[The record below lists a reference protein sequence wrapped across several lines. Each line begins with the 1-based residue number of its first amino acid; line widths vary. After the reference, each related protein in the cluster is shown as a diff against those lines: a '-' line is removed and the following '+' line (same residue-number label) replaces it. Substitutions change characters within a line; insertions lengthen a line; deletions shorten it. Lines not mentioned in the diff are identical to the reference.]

1 MTIRERCIKCRPISY
16 KPGTKRLSNQLLH
29 SVAYCST
36 TRYSII
42 LAGNLREYCKYY
54 DGIENLYFHSL
65 VKDNMND
72 IKLISDCN
80 YIKPLRSAI

>member
-1 MTIRERCIKCRPISY
+1 MTIRERCIKCDPISY
-16 KPGTKRLSNQLLH
+16 KSGTKRLSNQLLY

-65 VKDNMND
+65 VKDDTD
-72 IKLISDCN
+72 IGSISNCDHV
-80 YIKPLRSAI
+80 KSLRSAI

>member
-1 MTIRERCIKCRPISY
+1 MTIRERSIKCGPISY
-16 KPGTKRLSNQLLH
+16 KSGTKRLSNQLLH

-65 VKDNMND
+65 VKDDTD
-72 IKLISDCN
+72 IGPIFNCDHVKS
-80 YIKPLRSAI
+80 LRSMI

>member
-1 MTIRERCIKCRPISY
+1 MTIRERSIKYHPINY

-29 SVAYCST
+29 SVVYCST

-65 VKDNMND
+65 VKDDTD
-72 IKLISDCN
+72 IGSISNCDHV
-80 YIKPLRSAI
+80 KSLRSMI